1 MVFAIGLVAGLLG
14 NFAARKA
21 ARKVSNFN
29 LFEDKWYDADD
40 MQHW

>member
-29 LFEDKWYDADD
+29 LFEGKWYNADD